1 MAETIINFIYENN
14 SIKIYCKKEEY
25 MKDIF
30 KRYLTKI
37 NKKMEDIFFL
47 YNSNKINDE
56 LKLEQIN
63 NKDH

>member
-1 MAETIINFIYENN
+1 MAETIINFIYESN
-14 SIKIYCKKEEY
+14 SIKIYCKKDEY

-30 KRYLTKI
+30 KRYITKI

-47 YNSNKINDE
+47 YNSNKINDD